1 MWYERGE
8 PQTAAPMGAFLE
20 LSAQPIV
27 TRIKNG
33 DASFPDSLTFT
44 EFKYKG
50 YSLDEKRTPIFKYEY
65 QGNILEDRL
74 EPLPQ
79 AQGIRRSI
87 TINNLNTAQG
97 MMIRAGK
104 GVNIQKVGDQL
115 YAIDN
120 QRYYIQLP
128 SKVKAQIKDA
138 GAMKELVIPFTTS
151 STVEF
156 SLIW

>member
-8 PQTAAPMGAFLE
+8 PQTATPMGAFLE
-20 LSAQPIV
+20 LSSQPIV
-27 TRIKNG
+27 SKLSN
-33 DASFPDSLTFT
+33 DDSSLPDSLNFD

-50 YSLDEKRTPIFKYEY
+50 YSLNEKRTPVFKYEY
-65 QGNILEDRL
+65 QGNIIEDRL
-74 EPLPQ
+74 EPLPH

-87 TINNLNTAQG
+87 TINNLNAAEG
-97 MMIRAGK
+97 MMIRAAK
-104 GVNIQKVGDQL
+104 GVNIQKVGEQL

-128 SKVKAQIKDA
+128 SKVKAQIKDV
-138 GAMKELVIPFTTS
+138 GAMKELTIPFTTS